1 MVDALA
7 HRGEEGRDK
16 LRKVT
21 CRSKYPLIRQSP
33 NGTTHRLE
41 GTVLHFFMEC
51 KRRELKHLSTC
62 RKIK

>member
-41 GTVLHFFMEC
+41 GTVLHFIW
-51 KRRELKHLSTC
+51 RANAGN
-62 RKIK
+62 